1 MDVCIH
7 EFLGSTEIADGH
19 NHRFAGVSGPA
30 ILRNGSH
37 VHRIAVRT
45 DFYEDH
51 VHRLNRLTGRDINVG
66 GGRHIHFVGN
76 GLVTLAD
83 GHRHP
88 YRVAT
93 LIDDPIGDINGLK
106 AIFQ

>member
-1 MDVCIH
+1 VRMDVRHVH
-7 EFLGSTEIADGH
+7 EFVGSTQINDGH

-30 ILRNGSH
+30 IRTNSSH

-51 VHRLNRLTGRDINVG
+51 VHRLNRLTGRAIDVG
-66 GGRHIHFVGN
+66 GGRHVHFVRN

-83 GHRHP
+83 GHRHR

-93 LIDDPIGDINGLK
+93 LIDDPIGD
-106 AIFQ
+106 

>member
-1 MDVCIH
+1 MRMDVRHVH
-7 EFLGSTEIADGH
+7 EFVGSTQINDGH

-30 ILRNGSH
+30 ILTNSSH

-51 VHRLNRLTGRDINVG
+51 VHRLNRLTGRAIDVG
-66 GGRHIHFVGN
+66 GGRHIHFVIN

-93 LIDDPIGDINGLK
+93 LIDDPIGD
-106 AIFQ
+106 